1 MASVLNPQP
10 ERLKQ
15 SAEAGE
21 KLYREMYQAKFEHDH
36 AGNFAAIDVL
46 QEKTYFLGG
55 TAIEALQ
62 KATKQSPNG
71 TFHLIKVGVPAAF
84 KVGFTLDDD
93 VDWSFNHA
101 ESPRV
106 KIGLNGASPHASKE
120 FDAIVDTGF
129 TGFISMPM
137 KDAIPLGLILSGT
150 TSTTL
155 ADGSSSHKLTA
166 LGTATV
172 GEESNLGVVLLSL
185 GSGPS
190 DVLVGMEFLRAFNK
204 TLFVREQRVELVD
217 TDLVAQLVSGTV
229 EASKKNAAKSESNA
243 QLPLKSARA

>member
-1 MASVLNPQP
+1 MASVLNSLP
-10 ERLKQ
+10 EHLNQ

-21 KLYREMYQAKFEHDH
+21 KLYREVYQTKFEHDH
-36 AGNFAAIDVL
+36 AGKFAAIDVL
-46 QEKTYFLGG
+46 QEKTFFFGRS
-55 TAIEALQ
+55 AVEALQ
-62 KATKQSPNG
+62 KATKQTPNG
-71 TFHLIKVGVPAAF
+71 TFHLIKVGAPAAF

-93 VDWSFNHA
+93 VDWSYNHA
-101 ESPRV
+101 ESPRIR
-106 KIGLNGASPHASKE
+106 IGLNGVSPHASRE

-155 ADGSSSHKLTA
+155 ADGRSSHKLTA

-229 EASKKNAAKSESNA
+229 EASKKNAAKSEPNT
-243 QLPLKSARA
+243 QLPPKSAQA

>member
-1 MASVLNPQP
+1 LGST
-10 ERLKQ
+10 
-15 SAEAGE
+15 
-21 KLYREMYQAKFEHDH
+21 
-36 AGNFAAIDVL
+36 AA
-46 QEKTYFLGG
+46 
-55 TAIEALQ
+55 EALQ
-62 KATKQSPNG
+62 TATNQTPAG
-71 TFHLIKVGVPAAF
+71 TFHLIKVGLPAAF

-106 KIGLNGASPHASKE
+106 RIGLNGVSPHAYRE

-150 TSTTL
+150 TSATL

-166 LGTATV
+166 LGTAIV
-172 GEESNLGVVLLSL
+172 GGESNLGVVLLSL

-204 TLFVREQRVELVD
+204 TLFVRDPRVELVD
-217 TDLVAQLVSGTV
+217 TDLVAQLVSGTL
-229 EASKKNAAKSESNA
+229 EANKKNDVKAETLT
-243 QLPLKSARA
+243 QPPKSARA